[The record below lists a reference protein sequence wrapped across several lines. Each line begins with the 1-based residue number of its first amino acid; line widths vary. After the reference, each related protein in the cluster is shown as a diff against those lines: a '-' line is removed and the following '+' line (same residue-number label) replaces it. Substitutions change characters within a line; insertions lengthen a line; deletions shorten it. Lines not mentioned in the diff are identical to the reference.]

1 MTALW
6 DVVVIGAG
14 PAGLTAAETVAR
26 GGLRCVCIDRMGPG
40 GVLINLGVLS
50 DCHDLPAGTTGPDH
64 IAALTERAMEAGV
77 EIAIGE
83 VQALRAGDHWTV
95 ATEDATYTTRAVIIA
110 TGLAPGGGDIEGAA
124 RFEGQG
130 LSHCA
135 ACDGPLYTGA
145 PVVVTGADKWALQ
158 EAIELAEMVGE
169 VTLAT
174 GGAVLDATDPRV
186 RRFGELT
193 NLTIVPARVAA
204 LEGSDGLEAV
214 VLEQAGQR
222 STVPARALFAY
233 AGRRP
238 ALGFAEGLL
247 ALDAD
252 MRIRVD
258 ANLGAGASFLFA
270 AGDVRAGST
279 ESVAEAEA
287 DGRRAGQAAL
297 RALAG

>member
-1 MTALW
+1 TQKREEARVTALW

-26 GGLRCVCIDRMGPG
+26 AGLRCVCIDRMGLG

-50 DCHDLPAGTTGPDH
+50 DCSDLPAGTTGPDH
-64 IAALTERAMEAGV
+64 IAVLTERAMEAGV

-145 PVVVTGADKWALQ
+145 PVVVTGADRWALQ

-193 NLTIVPARVAA
+193 NLTI
-204 LEGSDGLEAV
+204 
-214 VLEQAGQR
+214 
-222 STVPARALFAY
+222 
-233 AGRRP
+233 
-238 ALGFAEGLL
+238 
-247 ALDAD
+247 
-252 MRIRVD
+252 
-258 ANLGAGASFLFA
+258 
-270 AGDVRAGST
+270 
-279 ESVAEAEA
+279 
-287 DGRRAGQAAL
+287 
-297 RALAG
+297 